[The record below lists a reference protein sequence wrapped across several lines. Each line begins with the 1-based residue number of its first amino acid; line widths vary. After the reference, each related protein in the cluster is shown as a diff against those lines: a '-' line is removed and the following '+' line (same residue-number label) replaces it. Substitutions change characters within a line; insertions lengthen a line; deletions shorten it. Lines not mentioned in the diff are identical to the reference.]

1 MGEEMNRLGGIN
13 RTFRLI
19 IGVINERSLSAG
31 GDHGVN
37 LKSSVLI
44 FSREKM
50 EEGKVAFQRYESK
63 MIIRGEFKPH
73 RRELKR
79 IPKEKRAR
87 TNLIRFK
94 FYPSF

>member
-1 MGEEMNRLGGIN
+1 MEEGMNRLGGIN

-19 IGVINERSLSAG
+19 IGVINERSLSAE

-63 MIIRGEFKPH
+63 MIRGEFKPH